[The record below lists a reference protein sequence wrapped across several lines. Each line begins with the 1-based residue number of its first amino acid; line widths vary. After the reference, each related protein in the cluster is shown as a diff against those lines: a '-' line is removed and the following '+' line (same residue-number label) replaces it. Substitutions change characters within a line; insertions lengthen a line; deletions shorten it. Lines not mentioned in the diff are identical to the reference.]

1 VKSKSRGKNDYGSV
15 CVRAIVIPVKA
26 FAAAKVRLSPWLSP
40 DARAGLAEA
49 MCRDV
54 FASIEGVRGIDRIL
68 VVSNEPRALAWAS
81 ERGWESLKE
90 QQQISESASVDMAC
104 RHCISHGVQAV
115 LRLPADI
122 PLVCSGDIES
132 VLDALP
138 DSPGCVIV
146 PSRDGT
152 GTNALL
158 RSPPAAFD
166 SRFGK
171 HSFAAHLAAARAA
184 DLRVTV
190 VRNANIELDVDEP
203 ADLEQLRRL
212 VSASSRTGQWLK
224 EIK

>member
-1 VKSKSRGKNDYGSV
+1 MK
-15 CVRAIVIPVKA
+15 AIVIPVKA
-26 FAAAKVRLSPWLSP
+26 FAVAKTRLSPFLSP

-54 FASIEGVRGIDRIL
+54 FAAVAEVRGIERIL
-68 VVSNEPRALAWAS
+68 VVSNEPRALAWAN
-81 ERGWESLKE
+81 ERGWDSLEE

-104 RHCISHGVQAV
+104 KHCAAQGAHAV

-122 PLVCSGDIES
+122 PLVCGGDIEAVFRS
-132 VLDALP
+132 LP
-138 DSPGCVIV
+138 DSAGCVIV

-166 SRFGK
+166 SHFGRD
-171 HSFAAHLAAARAA
+171 SFAAHVAAARAA
-184 DLRVTV
+184 DLPAIV
-190 VRNANIELDVDEP
+190 VRNAHIELDVDEP
-203 ADLEQLRRL
+203 ADLDQLRAMVL
-212 VSASSRTGQWLK
+212 ANSRTGQWLK